1 MRPLF
6 MLLLSSTTIA
16 AAAQAA
22 PVEALKPMAFL
33 AGHCWK
39 GDFPEGK
46 QSDEHCFQW
55 KYNGNVLS
63 DVHTV
68 RTPGKPDYVGET
80 IYYYD
85 SAAKQ
90 VAFLYVENGGGYSRG
105 TMTPTATGLEFPA
118 TQYVAAGQSLTYRV
132 RWTPSGADAYEAFS
146 EMNIKDKWVTQ
157 FKLVLKKQ

>member
-1 MRPLF
+1 MRPLL

-16 AAAQAA
+16 AQAA
-22 PVEALKPMAFL
+22 PAEALKPMAFL

-55 KYNGNVLS
+55 KYDGNVLS

-118 TQYVAAGQSLTYRV
+118 TQYVADGQSLTYRV

-146 EMNIKDKWVTQ
+146 EMYIKDKWVTQ

>member
-1 MRPLF
+1 MRPLLIP
-6 MLLLSSTTIA
+6 LLLSA
-16 AAAQAA
+16 AAVQAA

-39 GDFPEGK
+39 GDLIEGK

-55 KYNGNVLS
+55 IYDGQALR

-80 IYYYD
+80 TYYYD
-85 SAAKQ
+85 SQAKE
-90 VAFLYVENGGGYSRG
+90 VAFLYIENLGGYSRG
-105 TMTPTATGLEFPA
+105 TVVPTATGFEFPA
-118 TQYVAAGQSLTYRV
+118 TQYVGGGQALTYRV
-132 RWTPSGADAYEAFS
+132 RWTLKNPDAYEAFS

-157 FKLVLKKQ
+157 FKVVLKRQ